1 MKLTI
6 LTDNTTRI
14 DEYYLGEPG
23 VCYYIED
30 GEKKILFDTGYS
42 DVFVRNAEKMG
53 IELSEVDTVV
63 LSHGHDDHTRGL
75 LFLPKSNKKRTLY
88 AHPDVFA
95 PKRFEGEEIGMP
107 ISLEKACNSFVLKLS
122 EKPIRI
128 TENIVFLGQI
138 PRVTDFEAKR
148 PLGEKMA
155 ESGSWEPDFLMDDSA
170 IVYDGG
176 EDGITIITGCS
187 HAGICN
193 IVEYAKKVCKND
205 KVNGVIGG
213 FHMMKLTSRV
223 AKTVEYL
230 QKQSP
235 KRLCPCHCTC
245 FHARA
250 AIHAAV
256 PVEEVCV
263 GDVLTF

>member
-1 MKLTI
+1 MKIII

-23 VCYYIED
+23 VSYYIED
-30 GEKKILFDTGYS
+30 DGRKILFDTGYS

-75 LFLPKSNKKRTLY
+75 LFLPKSEKKRTLY
-88 AHPDVFA
+88 AHPDIFL
-95 PKRFEGEEIGMP
+95 PKKFEEEEIGIP
-107 ISLEKACNSFVLKLS
+107 ISLKKAAELFELKLS
-122 EKPIRI
+122 EKAVKITNRI
-128 TENIVFLGQI
+128 TFLGEI
-138 PRVTDFEAKR
+138 PRGNDFEAKR
-148 PLGEKMA
+148 ALGEKMT
-155 ESGSWEPDFLMDDSA
+155 ENGTWEPDFLPDDSA

-176 EDGITIITGCS
+176 EEGITVITGCS

-193 IVEYAKKVCKND
+193 IVEYAKKVCENEKI
-205 KVNGVIGG
+205 NGIIGG

-223 AKTVEYL
+223 TKTVEYL

-256 PVEEVCV
+256 PIEEVCV
-263 GDVLTF
+263 GDILTF

>member
-14 DEYYLGEPG
+14 DAYYVGEPG
-23 VCYYIED
+23 VSYYIED
-30 GEKKILFDTGYS
+30 NGRKILFDTGYS
-42 DVFVRNAEKMG
+42 DVFVQNAKKMG
-53 IELSEVDTVV
+53 IDLSEVATVV
-63 LSHGHDDHTRGL
+63 LSHGHNDHTRGL
-75 LFLPKSNKKRTLY
+75 LFLPKSLKKQTLY
-88 AHPDVFA
+88 SHPDVFSPKKFEEEDIGA
-95 PKRFEGEEIGMP
+95 PFSAEQASKLFE
-107 ISLEKACNSFVLKLS
+107 LKLS
-122 EKPIRI
+122 KKPVKI
-128 TENIVFLGQI
+128 TENITFLGEI
-138 PRVTDFEAKR
+138 LRANSFEAKR
-148 PLGEKMA
+148 ALGERQRA
-155 ESGSWEPDFLMDDSA
+155 DGTWEPDFLFDDSA

-176 EDGITIITGCS
+176 DAGLTVITGCS

-205 KVNGVIGG
+205 KINGIIGG

-223 AKTVEYL
+223 NKTVEYL
-230 QKQSP
+230 KNQQP
-235 KRLCPCHCTC
+235 KHLCPCHCTC

-263 GDVLTF
+263 GDTLTF

>member
-30 GEKKILFDTGYS
+30 GERKILFDTGYS
-42 DVFVRNAEKMG
+42 DVFVRNAEKLG
-53 IELSEVDTVV
+53 IDLTGVDTVV
-63 LSHGHDDHTRGL
+63 LSHGHNDHTRGL
-75 LFLPKSNKKRTLY
+75 LFLPKSEEKRTLY
-88 AHPDVFA
+88 AHPEVFES
-95 PKRFEGEEIGMP
+95 KKFDDEEIGMP
-107 ISLEKACNSFVLKLS
+107 LSKENAKELFELKLS
-122 EKPIRI
+122 KIPVKI
-128 TENIVFLGQI
+128 TDHITFLGQI
-138 PRVTDFEAKR
+138 PRGNDFEAKR

-155 ESGSWEPDFLMDDSA
+155 ENGAWEPDFLLDDSA
-170 IVYDGG
+170 IVYNGG
-176 EDGITIITGCS
+176 EDGITVITGCS

-193 IVEYAKKVCKND
+193 IVEYAKKVCKSE
-205 KVNGVIGG
+205 KINGIIGG

-223 AKTVEYL
+223 TKTVEYL
-230 QKQSP
+230 QKQNP

-263 GDVLTF
+263 GDILTF

>member
-14 DEYYLGEPG
+14 DAYYLGEPG
-23 VCYYIED
+23 VSYYIED
-30 GEKKILFDTGYS
+30 GDKKILFDTGYS
-42 DVFVRNAEKMG
+42 DVFARNAEKLG
-53 IELSEVDTVV
+53 IDLKQVDAVV

-75 LFLPKSNKKRTLY
+75 LFWQKSEKKPLLY
-88 AHPDVFA
+88 AHPEVFA

-107 ISLEKACNSFVLKLS
+107 ISFENDNELFELELS
-122 EKPIRI
+122 EKPVKI
-128 TENIVFLGQI
+128 TENITFLGQI
-138 PRVTDFEAKR
+138 PRENEFEAKR
-148 PLGEKMA
+148 PLGEKLA
-155 ESGSWEPDFLMDDSA
+155 ENGTWEPDMLLDDSA
-170 IVYDGG
+170 IVYNGG
-176 EDGITIITGCS
+176 EDGITVITGCS

-193 IVEYAKKVCKND
+193 IVEYAKKVCKNE
-205 KVNGVIGG
+205 KINGIIGG

-256 PVEEVCV
+256 PIEEVCV

>member
-30 GEKKILFDTGYS
+30 GERKILFDTGYS
-42 DVFVRNAEKMG
+42 DVYLRNAEKLG
-53 IELSEVDTVV
+53 IDLKQVDTVV
-63 LSHGHDDHTRGL
+63 LSHGHNDHTRGL
-75 LFLPKSNKKRTLY
+75 LFWENSAKKPILY
-88 AHPDVFA
+88 AHPEVFL
-95 PKRFEGEEIGMP
+95 PKRFENEEIGMP
-107 ISLEKACNSFVLKLS
+107 ISKRKAFELFELKLS
-122 EKPIRI
+122 EKPVKI
-128 TENIVFLGQI
+128 TENITFLGEI
-138 PRVTDFEAKR
+138 PRGNDFEAMR
-148 PLGEKMA
+148 PLGEKQGENGA
-155 ESGSWEPDFLMDDSA
+155 WEPDLLLDDTA

-176 EDGITIITGCS
+176 TEGLTVITGCS

-193 IVEYAKKVCKND
+193 IVEYAKKVCKNE
-205 KVNGVIGG
+205 KINGIIGG

-230 QKQSP
+230 KKQSP
-235 KRLCPCHCTC
+235 KHLCPCHCTC

-263 GDVLTF
+263 GDALTF

>member
-14 DEYYLGEPG
+14 DAYYLGEPG

-30 GEKKILFDTGYS
+30 GERKILFDTGYS
-42 DVFVRNAEKMG
+42 DVFVRNAEKLG
-53 IELSEVDTVV
+53 IDLKLVDTVV

-75 LFLPKSNKKRTLY
+75 TFLPKSSKKQLLY
-88 AHPDVFA
+88 AHPDVFL
-95 PKRFEGEEIGMP
+95 PKKFDGESIGMP
-107 ISLEKACNSFVLKLS
+107 LSLERANELFTLKLS
-122 EKPIRI
+122 KNPVKI
-128 TENIVFLGQI
+128 TEKITFLGEI
-138 PRVTDFEAKR
+138 PRGDDFEAKR
-148 PLGEKMA
+148 PLGERRT
-155 ESGSWEPDFLMDDSA
+155 ESGAWEPDMLLDDSA

-176 EDGITIITGCS
+176 EEGITVITGCS

-193 IVEYAKKVCKND
+193 IVEYAKKVCKNE
-205 KVNGVIGG
+205 KINGIIGG

-223 AKTVEYL
+223 SKTVEYL
-230 QKQSP
+230 KNQQP

-263 GDVLTF
+263 GDTLNF

>member
-23 VCYYIED
+23 VSYYIED
-30 GEKKILFDTGYS
+30 GERKILFDTGYS
-42 DVFVRNAEKMG
+42 DVYLRNAKKLG
-53 IELSEVDTVV
+53 IDLKQVDTVV
-63 LSHGHDDHTRGL
+63 LSHGHNDHTGGL
-75 LFLPKSNKKRTLY
+75 LFWEKSSQKPILY
-88 AHPDVFA
+88 AHPEVFL
-95 PKRFEGEEIGMP
+95 PKRFENEEIGIP
-107 ISLEKACNSFVLKLS
+107 ISRGKTCELFELKLS
-122 EKPIRI
+122 KNPVKI
-128 TENIVFLGQI
+128 TENITFLGEI
-138 PRVTDFEAKR
+138 PRGNDFEAMR
-148 PLGEKMA
+148 PLGEKA
-155 ESGSWEPDFLMDDSA
+155 GENGSWEPDLLLDDTA

-176 EDGITIITGCS
+176 TEGLTVITGCS

-193 IVEYAKKVCKND
+193 IVEYAKKVCKNE
-205 KVNGVIGG
+205 KINGIIGG

-230 QKQSP
+230 KKQSP
-235 KRLCPCHCTC
+235 KHLSPCHCTC